1 MRREHLGAA
10 AKLGRVTLLA
20 LPDAQPQADTLQGLA
35 LELGFDVAGWAS
47 AAVPRET
54 WHGYGEWLSSGRQ
67 AGMSYLE
74 TGAWRRANLSS
85 SLISASSAG
94 RVLALGISHA
104 FGDVAVPSGGL
115 RAGRVARYAWT
126 PDYHT
131 QLQPLL
137 DRLVREA
144 ASLGIRARG
153 YVDHGPIMERDLGGR
168 AFLGW
173 HAKSGMLVSTSL
185 GAFVTLA
192 VLLTDLP
199 DKPDTAAHPDRCGKC
214 TRCVSA
220 CPTQAIDPDRAID
233 ARKCVSYLTIE
244 HRGPVDWAMR
254 PGIHDWLLGCDVC
267 CAVCPWSL
275 KAGALARTLRP
286 DPQLAHPDLLSF
298 FGVSEREFLR
308 RYGHSAHARPRRKG
322 MARNAV
328 TVAGN
333 LKEERLRPV
342 IDLAASDPAWEV
354 REAAAYALRQ
364 WQDVAGL
371 EALRRDPHEAVRAG
385 AERGLGEL
393 E

>member
-1 MRREHLGAA
+1 MTAPLLPAPRSAPDSLRE
-10 AKLGRVTLLA
+10 
-20 LPDAQPQADTLQGLA
+20 LA

-47 AAVPRET
+47 ATVPRDA
-54 WHGYGEWLSSGRQ
+54 WQGYGDWLSSGRQ

-74 TGAWRRANLSS
+74 TGAWRRTDLGS
-85 SLISASSAG
+85 SLSGAG

-104 FGDVAVPSGGL
+104 FEDVPVPSGGL

-126 PDYHT
+126 PDYHAQT
-131 QLQPLL
+131 LPLL
-137 DRLVREA
+137 ASLVKEA

-153 YVDHGPIMERDLGGR
+153 FVDHGPVMERDLAGR

-173 HAKSGMLVSTSL
+173 HAKSGMLVSTEL

-192 VLLTDLP
+192 VLITDLP
-199 DKPDTAAHPDRCGKC
+199 ELPDGPAHPDRCGRC
-214 TRCVSA
+214 TRCISA
-220 CPTQAIDPDRAID
+220 CPTGAIDADRAID

-254 PGIHDWLLGCDVC
+254 PGIGDWLLGCDVC
-267 CAVCPWSL
+267 CAVCPWSV
-275 KAGALARTLRP
+275 KAGALARSLKP
-286 DPQLAHPDLLSF
+286 DPELAWPDLTGF

-308 RYGHSAHARPRRKG
+308 RYGHAAHARPRRKG

-333 LKEERLRPV
+333 LKRPELRP
-342 IDLAASDPAWEV
+342 ILELAAADPAWEV
-354 REAAAYALRQ
+354 REATCYALRQ
-364 WQDVAGL
+364 WKDVRGL
-371 EALRRDPHEAVRAG
+371 DMLRRDVDERVRAG

-393 E
+393 LG